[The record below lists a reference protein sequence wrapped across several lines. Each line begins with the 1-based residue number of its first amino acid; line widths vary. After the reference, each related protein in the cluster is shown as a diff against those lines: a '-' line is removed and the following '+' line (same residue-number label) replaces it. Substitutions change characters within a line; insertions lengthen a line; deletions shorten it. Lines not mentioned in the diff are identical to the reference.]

1 MSEATVA
8 ESEPAPARAT
18 RGGFL
23 RLLTVVVLATLAFRS
38 FVFSPFTIPSESML
52 PGLKKGDYLIAAKW
66 PYGWSRWSLPFGA
79 PLIDGTLF
87 ARLPERG
94 DIAIFRHPVTHTEYI
109 KRVIGLPGDTVALR
123 GGAISLN
130 GAPVPRRRVSD
141 IGIPAAAGT
150 QCPWGASSGSD
161 AGGAPVCRYARF
173 REVLPGGASYAVL
186 DFGRT
191 AQDEFGPVKVPAGHL
206 FMLGDNRDN
215 SQDSRFPARA
225 GGGVAMVPVGLLV
238 GRFETVLF
246 STAGWPAWM
255 TGGSRR
261 GSIAS

>member
-1 MSEATVA
+1 MSETIAA
-8 ESEPAPARAT
+8 APALGR
-18 RGGFL
+18 RPRFGFL
-23 RLLTVVVLATLAFRS
+23 RVLALVVLAALAFRS
-38 FVFSPFTIPSESML
+38 FALSPFTIPSESML

-66 PYGWSRWSLPFGA
+66 PYGYSRWSLPFDA

-87 ARLPERG
+87 ARLPQRG
-94 DIAIFRHPVTHTEYI
+94 DIAIFRHPITRTEYI
-109 KRVIGLPGDTVALR
+109 KRVIGLPGDVVALR
-123 GGAISLN
+123 EGRVVLN
-130 GAPVPRRRVSD
+130 GTPVPRRRVAD
-141 IGIPAAAGT
+141 IRLPAATGT
-150 QCPWGASSGSD
+150 PCPWGATTDRD
-161 AGGAPVCRYARF
+161 AGGTAVCRYARF
-173 REVLPGGASYAVL
+173 REMLPGGPSYAVL

-191 AQDEFGPVKVPAGHL
+191 AQDEFGPVNVPAGHI